1 MEFFRRIFGDFMR
14 FWDDSFKDISKDS
27 FFWVFFLDELE
38 EEMILDYYLVANHP
52 TLTHEIFVCLKNA
65 LVVLV

>member
-1 MEFFRRIFGDFMR
+1 MILSRTSQRIV
-14 FWDDSFKDISKDS
+14 